1 MRNIWL
7 PAVKY
12 ISTHALQ
19 STHGPYPVD
28 EESLCELDH
37 LQSDQQADG
46 DQVVV
51 QDDER
56 QQVIRKV
63 SGDVTCTN
71 THYSL
76 LYRPLYCVRIHPNSA
91 LL

>member
-1 MRNIWL
+1 MPDKN
-7 PAVKY
+7 
-12 ISTHALQ
+12 T
-19 STHGPYPVD
+19 YPVN
-28 EESLCELDH
+28 EEGLSELDH

-63 SGDVTCTN
+63 GGDVTCTN
-71 THYSL
+71 TRVFTQWTLIQIPVKSW
-76 LYRPLYCVRIHPNSA
+76 
-91 LL
+91 